1 MIYSLVSDMGMMRQ
15 NNEDY
20 CMAEVV
26 NVGEK
31 QIGLFALADGMGGH
45 NKGEIAS
52 KMAVEGIIKFLKSNL
67 IQNDSVKI
75 DYIDDIL
82 KQSYHYVNLNIYEIS
97 KNNEVYSGM
106 GTTLVVA
113 VIYDEKLYVA
123 NVGDSRCYLFR
134 KDILKKITTDHSVVE
149 SLIIA
154 RAITESQAKTH
165 PRRNEITRAI
175 GTNEIVLVD
184 LFKVSLKSG
193 DKILLASDGLTSYV
207 DKENIKHTLMKNYE
221 VDVLS
226 NDLINQANQA
236 QGRDNISV
244 ILIEQE

>member
-26 NVGEK
+26 NIGKK
-31 QIGLFALADGMGGH
+31 QLGLFALADGMGGH

-52 KMAVEGIIKFLKSNL
+52 KMAVEGIIKFLKANL
-67 IQNDSVKI
+67 IQNDSIKI

-82 KQSYHYVNLNIYEIS
+82 KQSYHYVNLNIYENS
-97 KNNEVYSGM
+97 KNNENYCGM

-154 RAITESQAKTH
+154 RAITEEQAKTH

-207 DKENIKHTLMKNYE
+207 DKENIKKTLMTNYE
-221 VDVLS
+221 VDILS
-226 NDLINQANQA
+226 NDLINKANQA

-244 ILIEQE
+244 ILVEQE